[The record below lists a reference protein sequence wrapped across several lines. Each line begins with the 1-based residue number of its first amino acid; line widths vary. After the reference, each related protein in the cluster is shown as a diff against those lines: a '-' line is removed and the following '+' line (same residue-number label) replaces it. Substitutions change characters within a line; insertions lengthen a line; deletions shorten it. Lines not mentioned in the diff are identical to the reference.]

1 MLKNVKVSVKGKQ
14 LTIVVDL
21 SKRLGTS
28 KSGKS
33 EIVATT
39 AGNIPV
45 ADGVMLGLNCYV
57 PATR

>member
-1 MLKNVKVSVKGKQ
+1 MKNVKVSVKGKQ

-33 EIVATT
+33 ELVATT
-39 AGNIPV
+39 AGNVPD
-45 ADGVMLGLNCYV
+45 ADGIMLGLNCYL
-57 PATR
+57 PTTE